1 VKVIDAAGAQRL
13 GAWIL
18 TGPVAGLTRLP
29 TCPACSGLVVAF
41 VSPISYVAFV
51 ARRHAVTPLVDIARP
66 SPDIAAE
73 AGEAAR
79 SLAPLLRKRKGG
91 QHITL
96 VAEGDLPARVVVP
109 RAALELFVR
118 ILGEMASGNA
128 VTIVPVHAELTT
140 QQAAELLNVSRPFM
154 VKLLEEGR
162 LPFRLVGTRR
172 RVRFEDLAR
181 FRQRDDEERSKVMDE
196 LTAEAQRLGLEY

>member
-1 VKVIDAAGAQRL
+1 MTSLA
-13 GAWIL
+13 
-18 TGPVAGLTRLP
+18 
-29 TCPACSGLVVAF
+29 
-41 VSPISYVAFV
+41 
-51 ARRHAVTPLVDIARP
+51 DIARP

-79 SLAPLLRKRKGG
+79 SLAPLLKKRKGG

-96 VAEGDLPARVVVP
+96 VADGDVPARVVVP

-128 VTIVPVHAELTT
+128 VTIVPVQAELTT

-181 FRQRDDEERSKVMDE
+181 FRQRDDDERSKVMAE
-196 LTAEAQRLGLEY
+196 LSAEAQRLGFDY